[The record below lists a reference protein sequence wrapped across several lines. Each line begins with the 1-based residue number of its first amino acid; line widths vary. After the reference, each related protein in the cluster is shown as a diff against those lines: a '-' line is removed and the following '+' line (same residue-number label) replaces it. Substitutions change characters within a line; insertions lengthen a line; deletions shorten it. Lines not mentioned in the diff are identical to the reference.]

1 VRLLVAT
8 GNKHKLEEFG
18 RILKPLGITILSP
31 SDIDLAVD
39 VEETGETFAENARQK
54 AEAIFRLTG
63 LPTVADDSGLCVDA
77 LGGRPGVY
85 SARYRGEDTPYPE
98 KMAALLEELK
108 DVPDEKRTARF
119 ACAICCVVSEHR
131 VIACEETCEG
141 TVAHAP
147 SGSGGFGY
155 DPLFLVG
162 RETFAD
168 LPPERKDA
176 FSHRGK
182 ALRAFAR
189 LLEDTIKEDGKT
201 Q

>member
-176 FSHRGK
+176 LSHRGK

>member
-1 VRLLVAT
+1 MRLLVAT

-168 LPPERKDA
+168 LPPERKDVL
-176 FSHRGK
+176 SHRGK

-189 LLEDTIKEDGKT
+189 LLEDTIKEDEKT